1 MKRYYFISLL
11 MLLLVSTI
19 TVAQI
24 TVKFQKPAGWTAVS
38 LYTWGPEA
46 LGGWPGATLTET
58 NGWYTYTFDASFTGA
73 NLIFNNAGAGEQ
85 TVDYTISSSTCL
97 QSAATVNADG
107 KYVVT
112 PVACATGMT
121 VKFQKPA
128 GWTAVSLYTWGPEV
142 LGGWPGATLTET
154 DGWYSY
160 TFDASFTGANL
171 IFNNAGAG
179 EQTVDYPITASSCL
193 QSSSTK
199 NADGKY
205 EVTPV
210 ACVTGMTV
218 KIQKPAAWPALY
230 LYAYVNNLPIIGN
243 WPGVQLTVDAN
254 GWGSYTFDASV
265 TALTFIINNNAGA
278 QAADMSLT
286 ASACFTSDGA
296 TVTSVDC
303 ATTAVADVNV
313 TPLAIYPNPIV
324 DKLNFIGSENID
336 KVSVHSLTGQ
346 LVLSVSSLSNK
357 STVDVKSLKSGIY
370 FVSIDYPTGKKLT
383 EKIIKL

>member
-1 MKRYYFISLL
+1 MKRYYFLSLL

-58 NGWYTYTFDASFTGA
+58 NGWYTYTFDAAFTGA

-85 TVDYTISSSTCL
+85 TVDYTISTSTCL

-128 GWTAVSLYTWGPEV
+128 GWTAVSLYSWGPEV
-142 LGGWPGATLTET
+142 LGGWPGATLTESN
-154 DGWYSY
+154 GWYSY
-160 TFDASFTGANL
+160 TFDASFTSANL

-193 QSSSTK
+193 ESSLTK

-205 EVTPV
+205 VVTPV

-218 KIQKPAAWPALY
+218 KIQKPAAWTAIY

-265 TALTFIINNNAGA
+265 TALTFIINNNSSL

-286 ASACFTSDGA
+286 SSACFTSDGA

-303 ATTAVADVNV
+303 TTAVATVNE
-313 TPLAIYPNPIV
+313 TPLTIYPNPIV
-324 DKLNFIGSENID
+324 DKLNFSGSDNIA
-336 KVSVHSLTGQ
+336 KLSIHSLTGQ
-346 LVLSVSSLSNK
+346 LMMSVSSLSNK
-357 STVDVKSLKSGIY
+357 STVYVKSLKSGVY
-370 FVSIDYPTGKKLT
+370 FVSIDYATGKKLT